1 MSKRKDKR
9 PYWYKRS
16 NICYREKNVPLETKA
31 TRAILYLKMQHL
43 TCRKKDGDVEKKK
56 EKEDDTKEDENNNN
70 NNNN

>member
-16 NICYREKNVPLETKA
+16 NIWEKNVPLETKA

-70 NNNN
+70 NN